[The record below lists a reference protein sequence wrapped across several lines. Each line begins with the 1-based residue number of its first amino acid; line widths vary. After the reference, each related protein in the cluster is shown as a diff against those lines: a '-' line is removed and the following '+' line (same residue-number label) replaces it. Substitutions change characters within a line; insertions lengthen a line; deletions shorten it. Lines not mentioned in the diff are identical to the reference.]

1 MICILPDRW
10 TSVFEVWIFLKSMI
24 AKSVNVS
31 LKKKPGRRLFLH
43 TFKTFICMG
52 FWKLPPRNLMFKT
65 KIDPPSKYIKTK
77 KEFIISQF
85 NFSTNSRLL
94 ELFIAFIGG
103 FTDENFTKKNRLWRI
118 KTVLFWVSW
127 RKDVICISHF

>member
-1 MICILPDRW
+1 MYTTRQMNKCFWSMNIPEKYDCQKCECI
-10 TSVFEVWIFLKSMI
+10 F
-24 AKSVNVS
+24 
-31 LKKKPGRRLFLH
+31 KKNPGRRLFLH
-43 TFKTFICMG
+43 TCQTFICMG

-103 FTDENFTKKNRLWRI
+103 FTDENFTKKIRLRRI